1 MTPEL
6 LELETL
12 VAMLRISTCEVNIF
26 FFFFFLF
33 KFQQISIDFTYF
45 FVTS

>member
-26 FFFFFLF
+26 FFFFLF
-33 KFQQISIDFTYF
+33 QFQQISIDFTFF